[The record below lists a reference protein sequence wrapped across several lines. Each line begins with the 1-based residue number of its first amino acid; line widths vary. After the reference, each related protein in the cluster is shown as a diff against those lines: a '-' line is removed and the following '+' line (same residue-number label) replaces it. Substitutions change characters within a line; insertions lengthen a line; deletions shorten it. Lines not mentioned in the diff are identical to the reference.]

1 MVVIRRRSRLVTFR
15 VSADEHDALTSACQ
29 KYGARSMAEFAR
41 VAALQTMQTVH
52 APTGNLSGDL
62 ASLSKELRDLD
73 VILRDMQKRIR
84 GVLGPVSADVSE

>member
-1 MVVIRRRSRLVTFR
+1 
-15 VSADEHDALTSACQ
+15 
-29 KYGARSMAEFAR
+29 MAEFAR